1 MKWVFPLCMAV
12 CLFATPSLSWGST
25 DVSAWQNLSTLRAG
39 QKIQVIDK
47 DHGKHSGV
55 FLSFDDQSI
64 KLHGSAGDTMVP
76 RENVARIS
84 TSAHRIR
91 HAAVGLALGAGA
103 GAVVGAMGGGCSAG
117 NDCIGLTRGQ
127 TSGLSAAI
135 GAVIGAIVGAVLPAH
150 KTIYRAS
157 L

>member
-1 MKWVFPLCMAV
+1 MKWICSFFMAV
-12 CLFATPSLSWGST
+12 CLFVIPCLSWGAT
-25 DVSAWQNLSTLRAG
+25 DVFAWQNLSTLRAG
-39 QKIQVIDK
+39 QRIQVIDK
-47 DHGKHSGV
+47 DHGKHNGA

-64 KLHGSAGDTMVP
+64 KLHESTGDAAVS
-76 RENVARIS
+76 RENVARVR

-91 HAAVGLALGAGA
+91 HAVVGLAVGAGA
-103 GAVVGAMGGGCSAG
+103 GAVIGAMGGGCSAG

>member
-1 MKWVFPLCMAV
+1 MAV
-12 CLFATPSLSWGST
+12 CLFVTPSLSWGST

-47 DHGKHSGV
+47 NHGKHTGA

-64 KLHGSAGDTMVP
+64 KLHESAGDKAVP
-76 RENVARIS
+76 RENVARVS
-84 TSAHRIR
+84 TRAHRVR
-91 HAAVGLALGAGA
+91 HAIVGLAIGAAG

-127 TSGLSAAI
+127 ASGLGAAI
-135 GAVIGAIVGAVLPAH
+135 GAVIGVIVGAVLPAH
-150 KTIYRAS
+150 NTIYRAS